1 MDTED
6 RQFLIAAW
14 AIVLLVYAVESFTA
28 ITSCFGVTP

>member
-14 AIVLLVYAVESFTA
+14 AIVLLVYAVEIA
-28 ITSCFGVTP
+28 TSLSTVLD